1 VNDVRRI
8 TLGQL
13 GSQRPGFGEDASDT
27 GLAFLS
33 LSDVLGK

>member
-1 VNDVRRI
+1 VNNVRRI
-8 TLGQL
+8 TLGQV

-27 GLAFLS
+27 GLAYLP